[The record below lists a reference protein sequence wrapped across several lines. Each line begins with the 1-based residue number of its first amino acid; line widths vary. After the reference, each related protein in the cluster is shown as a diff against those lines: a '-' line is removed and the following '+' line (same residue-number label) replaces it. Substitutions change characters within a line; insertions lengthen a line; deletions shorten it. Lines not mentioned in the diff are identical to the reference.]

1 MSQQHSASAG
11 ENRQGTDTDGIGR
24 IGTRLA
30 TRRSLA
36 LGAASGLQNGSGISE
51 GRPAATSSGIR
62 LRRWLVSDEH
72 DNPFKDIDHHI
83 EGATDPRVPGSC
95 SAQPGFTVVVIVEQ
109 MTGMGIVR
117 AGPAV
122 IGRHGPSEAP
132 TKAGS
137 RPLVLNQGGTTDPFS
152 TAFVRPPLPFASDLA
167 ESSTGARQIKP
178 LPGTASR
185 PSPPSAP
192 SHALLS
198 PIQDA
203 EGSSLRDRMLL
214 SPSGLL
220 QNARIAPHSPTRSPS
235 RIFAIFDDDAA
246 SMDTD
251 DKLPSKGILG
261 HTGIDAASLPLAA
274 FPSPNGRK
282 RSLESD
288 EPAEASGPVTP
299 SKRAPKRL
307 HTGTPTIPRDAPP
320 ASGMATLVGDVPPSL
335 TRAGTGTGATKLASP
350 LPTSPKVERSSP
362 RSAPMRR
369 AAGRV
374 YSLPDLTLAPVPASP
389 RSFVTRTQLLNESAE
404 KRGKSPT
411 APALMSPA
419 GPDLLTVVSSLPA
432 IGGAT
437 GPASKLAPASQAAAD
452 EPSPSRA
459 TSAGPSTAA
468 PVANNLILPTL
479 SLFDRD
485 RVAGD
490 PAPEI
495 DGDTSMSDGGD
506 VSTVSSSTTTS
517 SRADE
522 TARRLANLQSMLSQL
537 QVPRPTAAR
546 ISMGA
551 KMGASRAPRS
561 SMSGSSSSMP
571 PPAVASNTARRASV
585 VRAKTTPAAVS
596 GSASAPSLHRGP
608 PMQSGSTTTA
618 RRKSIAGPLPAR
630 SAKSSNEN
638 APGSTLLRSS
648 SAGNV
653 PAQRAAR
660 GKTCLQGVAAF
671 VDVRTAE
678 GDDSGMI
685 FVDMLK
691 DLGARVTS
699 RPSSLTTH
707 IVFKS
712 GKPTTLDCYRQT
724 SLANRPHLVG
734 IAWVVRCSELHTR
747 VDESLFKIEEAG
759 TASAAPGGGKENMDA
774 VTATAQAALG
784 LSEKGTK
791 GAQAAAKRR
800 KSMEPRALAALN
812 NARANLSLS
821 SSNDSAMKA
830 TIAASI
836 ERARRKSLQ
845 YAPRIGSPL
854 AKRVFVM
861 PDAVEEE

>member
-1 MSQQHSASAG
+1 M
-11 ENRQGTDTDGIGR
+11 
-24 IGTRLA
+24 
-30 TRRSLA
+30 
-36 LGAASGLQNGSGISE
+36 
-51 GRPAATSSGIR
+51 
-62 LRRWLVSDEH
+62 
-72 DNPFKDIDHHI
+72 K
-83 EGATDPRVPGSC
+83 
-95 SAQPGFTVVVIVEQ
+95 
-109 MTGMGIVR
+109 GMGIVR

-122 IGRHGPSEAP
+122 IGRHNPSEAP

-137 RPLVLNQGGTTDPFS
+137 RPLVLDQGSAADPFS

-167 ESSTGARQIKP
+167 ESSAGARQIKP
-178 LPGTASR
+178 LPATASR
-185 PSPPSAP
+185 LPPQSAASDLFPSPIRDP
-192 SHALLS
+192 
-198 PIQDA
+198 D
-203 EGSSLRDRMLL
+203 GSSLRDRMLL

-235 RIFAIFDDDAA
+235 RIFAIFDDNAA

-251 DKLPSKGILG
+251 DKLPSEGTKQY
-261 HTGIDAASLPLAA
+261 TGIDAASLPLAA
-274 FPSPNGRK
+274 FPPPQNGRK
-282 RSLESD
+282 RSIESE
-288 EPAEASGPVTP
+288 EPVDASGPVTP

-307 HTGTPTIPRDAPP
+307 HTGTPTIPRDAPH
-320 ASGMATLVGDVPPSL
+320 ASDMATLANILDVPSSL
-335 TRAGTGTGATKLASP
+335 SRAGTGATKLASP
-350 LPTSPKVERSSP
+350 LPASPKVERSSP

-369 AAGRV
+369 TAGRV
-374 YSLPDLTLAPVPASP
+374 YSLPDLTTAPSP
-389 RSFVTRTQLLNESAE
+389 RLFVTRAQLLNESAE
-404 KRGKSPT
+404 NRGKSPT

-419 GPDLLTVVSSLPA
+419 GPDLFTVVPSLPRPTE
-432 IGGAT
+432 AT
-437 GPASKLAPASQAAAD
+437 RPASELASASLQQTVQAAVD

-459 TSAGPSTAA
+459 TSAVPSTSAS
-468 PVANNLILPTL
+468 VTNNLILPTL

-490 PAPEI
+490 AAPEV

-537 QVPRPTAAR
+537 QVPRPNAAGSAGSTSSSTGR
-546 ISMGA
+546 VSIGA
-551 KMGASRAPRS
+551 KTGALRAPRS

-571 PPAVASNTARRASV
+571 PPAVASNTARRASM
-585 VRAKTTPAAVS
+585 VRAKTTSAAVS
-596 GSASAPSLHRGP
+596 GSASTPSLHRGP
-608 PMQSGSTTTA
+608 QMQSGTITTA

-630 SAKSSNEN
+630 SSKSSNEN
-638 APGSTLLRSS
+638 ALSTQTPGSTLFRSS

-660 GKTCLQGVAAF
+660 GKTCLQGVVAF

-685 FVDMLK
+685 FVDMLR
-691 DLGARVTS
+691 DLGARASLSSSFASVCRATVLTLDPQPQVTS

-712 GKPTTLDCYRQT
+712 GKPTTLDFYRQT
-724 SLANRPHLVG
+724 ALARRPHLVG

-747 VDESLFKIEEAG
+747 VDESLFEIEETG

-784 LSEKGTK
+784 LSGKGAK